1 MDTFIL
7 KLTEN
12 TRFTDDELFEFCAA
26 NKELR
31 IERDD
36 NGNLIIMSPSGSNT
50 GRINLKILAQLAAW
64 AAQNEALGEGF
75 DSSSG
80 FLLPNGSMRAPD
92 AAWISK
98 SKWNKLSQT
107 EKNKFAPVVPDF
119 IIELKSPSDSLST
132 LQQKMEEWIANG
144 VLLAWLIDPE
154 LKKAFIYKPGQPVS
168 EVNSFEVFLDGEDVL
183 PGFKLDL
190 SKLK

>member
-12 TRFTDDELFEFCAA
+12 TRFTDDELFEFCSA

-36 NGNLIIMSPSGSNT
+36 EGNLIIMSPSGSNT
-50 GRINLKILAQLAAW
+50 GRINLKILAQFSNWVYA
-64 AAQNEALGEGF
+64 NENLGEGF

-92 AAWISK
+92 AAWVSRM
-98 SKWNKLSQT
+98 KWDRLSQA
-107 EKNKFAPVVPDF
+107 EKDKFAPIVPDF
-119 IIELKSPSDSLST
+119 VIELKSPSDSLSA
-132 LQQKMEEWIANG
+132 LQNKMGEWVANG

-154 LKKAFIYKPGQPVS
+154 TKVAFIYKPDQPTTT
-168 EVNSFEVFLDGEDVL
+168 VNSFDSFLNGENVL

>member
-12 TRFTDDELFEFCAA
+12 TRFTDDELFEFCSA
-26 NKELR
+26 NKELQ
-31 IERDD
+31 IERDV
-36 NGNLIIMSPSGSNT
+36 NGNLIVMSPSGS
-50 GRINLKILAQLAAW
+50 RSSYINARILAQIVNW
-64 AAQNEALGEGF
+64 SDNQPNPGVTFGP
-75 DSSSG
+75 DGG
-80 FLLPNGSMRAPD
+80 FLLPDGSMKAGD
-92 AAWISK
+92 VAWLPSSI
-98 SKWNKLSQT
+98 WDELNDEQ
-107 EKNKFAPVVPDF
+107 KNKFAPIAPHFV
-119 IIELKSPSDSLST
+119 IELKSPSDSNTALKK
-132 LQQKMEEWIANG
+132 KMEEWIANG

-168 EVNSFEVFLDGEDVL
+168 EVNSFEVLLGGEDVL